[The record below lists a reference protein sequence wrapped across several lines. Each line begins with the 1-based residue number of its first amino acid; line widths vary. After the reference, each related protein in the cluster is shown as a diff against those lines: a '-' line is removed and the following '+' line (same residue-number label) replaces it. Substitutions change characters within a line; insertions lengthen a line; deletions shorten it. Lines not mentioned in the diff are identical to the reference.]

1 MYKVMTYAAVV
12 FQVLSS
18 DIDETE
24 SGGGNTSEKTE
35 QFCQIFGS
43 APQDK
48 ASGQDIQ
55 RDHQPV
61 GNILSFEDLHQFISR
76 LLKPG
81 ISGLQG
87 Q

>member
-1 MYKVMTYAAVV
+1 MLQWFSKS
-12 FQVLSS
+12 FQAIEMRPSQ
-18 DIDETE
+18 
-24 SGGGNTSEKTE
+24 GGGTTSEKTE

>member
-24 SGGGNTSEKTE
+24 SGGGNTSERTE

-43 APQDK
+43 APQGYSEGSL
-48 ASGQDIQ
+48 ASGQYLKL
-55 RDHQPV
+55 RGSPPV
-61 GNILSFEDLHQFISR
+61 HIKVAQARNFWAPR
-76 LLKPG
+76 AVR
-81 ISGLQG
+81 
-87 Q
+87 

>member
-1 MYKVMTYAAVV
+1 MPLYKVMTYAAVV
-12 FQVLSS
+12 FLDLSS
-18 DIDETE
+18 DRDETE

-55 RDHQPV
+55 RDH
-61 GNILSFEDLHQFISR
+61 
-76 LLKPG
+76 
-81 ISGLQG
+81 
-87 Q
+87 